1 MREPILSS
9 FTKTSPRAYP
19 EVTCA
24 HHDSNMPTFLTPI
37 AFSSF
42 VAQPLRYSAIA
53 LACLACAVAVPAGA
67 QSLTASV
74 PLIAAAPVTTS
85 GLPDM
90 TRIAAKLSPSVVNI
104 SVRGVRKVSTTDS
117 ASADAADSGER
128 DDTVVKEFL
137 RRFQQRFGA
146 LPPQLSMPV
155 RGEGSGFIV
164 RPDGLILTNA
174 HVVSDA
180 EEVVVKLTDRREFLA
195 KVLGSDKLTDI
206 AVLKIDAKD
215 LPSVS
220 LAPPRPLQVGE
231 WVLAIGSPFGF
242 ESTVTAGVISAT
254 RRSLPGDGS
263 VPFIQ
268 TDAAINPGNSGGPL
282 INMAGEVIG
291 INAQIFTLSG
301 GYQGVSFAIP
311 MDVANR
317 VAQQIV
323 ATGKVRHAKLGV
335 GVQEVDQLLA
345 ESFQLPRPAG
355 ALVSE
360 VSPDSAAARAG
371 LQVGDVLLAA
381 NGQEI
386 SRAGD
391 LSAFVSLAQ
400 PRDRLDLTAWRAG
413 KRIMLQAVMDDSKA
427 DAAPTE
433 TVEPV
438 AMVDRLGLGVR
449 PLNAEELRSSDG
461 LLGLVIE
468 KVSGAAERAGVE
480 AGDLLLAVNAQTV
493 TTVDQLRGLAA
504 KPGKSMALLVL
515 RDGARIYVALR
526 LG

>member
-1 MREPILSS
+1 MLYLVSP
-9 FTKTSPRAYP
+9 SPRAI
-19 EVTCA
+19 
-24 HHDSNMPTFLTPI
+24 LTHPH
-37 AFSSF
+37 
-42 VAQPLRYSAIA
+42 IA
-53 LACLACAVAVPAGA
+53 LLPTRLSAWAFGLLTLLAVPVLSQA
-67 QSLTASV
+67 QAANPT
-74 PLIAAAPVTTS
+74 PNAAPATTS

-104 SVRGVRKVSTTDS
+104 SVRGVRKVSTADDLLVSDTDAEGS
-117 ASADAADSGER
+117 R
-128 DDTVVKEFL
+128 DDAVMREFL
-137 RRFQQRFGA
+137 KRFQQRFGA

-164 RPDGLILTNA
+164 RADGLILTNA

-180 EEVVVKLTDRREFLA
+180 DEVVVKLTDRREFVA
-195 KVLGSDKLTDI
+195 KVLGTDKLTDI
-206 AVLKIDAKD
+206 AVLKIDAQG

-323 ATGKVRHAKLGV
+323 ATGKVRHAKLGI

-345 ESFQLPRPAG
+345 ESFQMPRPTG
-355 ALVSE
+355 ALVSD
-360 VSPDSAAARAG
+360 VSPGGAAERAG
-371 LQVGDVLLAA
+371 VLVGDVVLTA

-386 SRAGD
+386 ARAGD
-391 LSAFVSLAQ
+391 LSAIVSLAQ
-400 PRDRLDLTAWRAG
+400 PRDKLDLMVWRGG
-413 KRIMLQAVMDDSKA
+413 KATLLHASMDDSKTDTPKPELGTPLA
-427 DAAPTE
+427 TI
-433 TVEPV
+433 
-438 AMVDRLGLGVR
+438 DRLGVSLR
-449 PLNAEELRSSDG
+449 ALKPDELRGPDAAV
-461 LLGLVIE
+461 GLVIE
-468 KVSGAAERAGVE
+468 KVSGIAERAGLQ
-480 AGDLLLAVNAQTV
+480 AGDLLLAINTTPV
-493 TTVDQLRGLAA
+493 TTIAQVRRLAA
-504 KPGKSMALLVL
+504 LPDKSMALLVL
-515 RDGARIYVALR
+515 RDGSRLYLPLR

>member
-1 MREPILSS
+1 MPYILSPS
-9 FTKTSPRAYP
+9 HAYS
-19 EVTCA
+19 
-24 HHDSNMPTFLTPI
+24 H
-37 AFSSF
+37 
-42 VAQPLRYSAIA
+42 PLIRTACIA
-53 LACLACAVAVPAGA
+53 LLCTVLAVPATGQA
-67 QSLTASV
+67 QAANPPTTPS
-74 PLIAAAPVTTS
+74 AAPATTS

-104 SVRGVRKVSTTDS
+104 SVRGVRKVSTADDAIATEADTDGS
-117 ASADAADSGER
+117 R
-128 DDTVVKEFL
+128 DDTVMREFL
-137 RRFQQRFGA
+137 KRFQQRFGA
-146 LPPQLSMPV
+146 VPPQLSMPV

-180 EEVVVKLTDRREFLA
+180 DEVVVKLTDRREFLA
-195 KVLGSDKLTDI
+195 KVLGTDKLTDI
-206 AVLKIDAKD
+206 AVLKIDAKG

-345 ESFQLPRPAG
+345 ESFQMPRPTG
-355 ALVSE
+355 ALVSD
-360 VSPDSAAARAG
+360 VSPGGAAERAG
-371 LQVGDVLLAA
+371 LLVGDVVLTA

-391 LSAFVSLAQ
+391 LSAIVSLAQ
-400 PRDRLDLTAWRAG
+400 PRDKLDLMVWRAG
-413 KRIMLQAVMDDSKA
+413 KATLLHASMDDSKA
-427 DAAPTE
+427 DT
-433 TVEPV
+433 PV
-438 AMVDRLGLGVR
+438 PELSTPLATIDRLGLGLR
-449 PLNAEELRSSDG
+449 ALKPDELRGPDAIN
-461 LLGLVIE
+461 GLVIE
-468 KVSGAAERAGVE
+468 KVSGIAERAGVQ
-480 AGDLLLAVNAQTV
+480 AGDLLLAINTTPV
-493 TTVDQLRGLAA
+493 TTIEQVRALAA
-504 KPGKSMALLVL
+504 RPDKSMALLVL
-515 RDGARIYVALR
+515 RDGSRIFLPLR